1 MRRSSLRGPRA
12 RLTLVHTAV
21 AALGALELIRTLH
34 QTWVRLAIREE
45 PALLAFVVALPV
57 ASALASIVAIV
68 LGARTGL
75 RRRALVTDL
84 ATLGSA
90 FAAALLLSLPMG
102 PNARG
107 VVGLLYVAVLALRL
121 APSVALVLRG
131 RERSGAAVFAL
142 SLVFYGAV
150 AVWSG
155 AATAAQ
161 GDQPH
166 YLLAADRLARGS
178 LDLAPAYADD
188 ALFGALTGGL
198 HFGPGD
204 VETHVAR
211 APVGDRLVQGYGL
224 ALLIAP
230 GWAVWGKTGALLI
243 LALVAAFASLQTWQ
257 LCRET
262 VDDARHAAVAWA
274 ATAFLAPLPTLAGA
288 VYPNVV
294 GAAAIVWS
302 YRLLFTA
309 ERRRPLRA
317 GLVAG
322 TVLLLTPRDAV
333 AVLLFAPFVVPAT
346 GVTLA
351 TVRAA
356 LQRPAAPPRPAALEL
371 PAVSARPAAPP
382 RPAGLELPAVSARPA
397 ALAAL
402 VGRDGRRFGVAFV
415 GMLLAVSLFDLVA
428 YGVPL
433 PYAGYGFGIEMAQ
446 RLDALPTLSF
456 HAEIGLPG
464 ILFDKA
470 FGLAGSAPWFFIG
483 LAGVGAAL
491 ARRRG
496 AGTPPDAPA
505 PALVPAPA
513 LAPTLAPALVAAAG
527 SVLALSVYRLWRG
540 GWSPPNRYVV
550 DVLPLWA
557 PFVGLAL
564 PRLRGLVGGTV
575 VWSLLSLSALATFL
589 LVAVPNL
596 GFNLSDTANLAEA
609 LEDVLPVSPF
619 SWLPSFQAPDP
630 AALVAAWLWSIPL
643 WAGCALLLR
652 RGFTRGPA

>member
-1 MRRSSLRGPRA
+1 MA
-12 RLTLVHTAV
+12 RITLFHTAV

-34 QTWVRLAIREE
+34 QPWVRLAIREE

-57 ASALASIVAIV
+57 ASALASVIAIA

-90 FAAALLLSLPMG
+90 YAAALLLSLPMG
-102 PNARG
+102 PDPRG
-107 VVGLLYVAVLALRL
+107 VVGLLYVAVLVARL
-121 APSVALVLRG
+121 APSLALVLRG

-142 SLVFYGAV
+142 SLVFYGAA

-178 LDLAPAYADD
+178 LDLAPAYADGT
-188 ALFGALTGGL
+188 LFGALTGGL
-198 HFGPGD
+198 RFGPGD

-211 APVGDRLVQGYGL
+211 TPAGDRLVQGYGL
-224 ALLIAP
+224 AFLVAP
-230 GWAVWGKTGALLI
+230 GWAAWGKTGALLV
-243 LALVAAFASLQTWQ
+243 LALVAAFTSLQTWR

-262 VDDARHAAVAWA
+262 VEDARHAAVAWA

-333 AVLLFAPFVVPAT
+333 AVLLFAPFVVPAA

-351 TVRAA
+351 AVRAA
-356 LQRPAAPPRPAALEL
+356 LKG
-371 PAVSARPAAPP
+371 
-382 RPAGLELPAVSARPA
+382 PAGHELRATRGDRTDLGLPIALARLA

-402 VGRDGRRFGVAFV
+402 VGRDARRSGAAFAA
-415 GMLLAVSLFDLVA
+415 MLLAVSLFDLVG

-456 HAEIGLPG
+456 HPEVGLPG

-470 FGLAGSAPWFFIG
+470 FGLAGSAPWVFLG

-491 ARRRG
+491 ALRRG
-496 AGTPPDAPA
+496 AGTSPA
-505 PALVPAPA
+505 TLV
-513 LAPTLAPALVAAAG
+513 PALVAVAG
-527 SVLALSVYRLWRG
+527 SVLALSVYRLWQG
-540 GWSPPNRYVV
+540 GWSPPNRYLV

-564 PRLRGLVGGTV
+564 PRLRGLAGGTV

-596 GFNLSDTANLAEA
+596 GFNLNDTAQLAEA

-630 AALVAAWLWSIPL
+630 PALVAAWLWSVPL
-643 WAGCALLLR
+643 WAGCALLLG
-652 RGFTRGPA
+652 RGFARRPA